1 MLKGNEHFPSG
12 CVLRDMDVKG
22 RGPVVLIYWH
32 IEYLLKILE
41 IQNYI
46 RGVHTNWNSQYL
58 NRICGL
64 MEWNDMIYQNL
75 MIYRFI
81 NLKSCYLNQ
90 FSHMPCEW
98 KNCSCN
104 FSGIYSVALRSLVS
118 SVCVLLYFVFLYF
131 LFYLFCPDVMC
142 TMYMSY
148 VFDWKS
154 NVRVALQNPR
164 GAAVQTLLNFKPLI
178 SIKHILDSS
187 ANIYWISIKYTFFH
201 SINRTVIQEI
211 YIYTKKIQRNV

>member
-1 MLKGNEHFPSG
+1 
-12 CVLRDMDVKG
+12 MDVKSG
-22 RGPVVLIYWH
+22 VPVLIYWH

-46 RGVHTNWNSQYL
+46 RGVRTNWNSQYL

-64 MEWNDMIYQNL
+64 MEWNDMNYQNFDSL
-75 MIYRFI
+75 SFY
-81 NLKSCYLNQ
+81 Q
-90 FSHMPCEW
+90 FKVMLPESYSHTCLVYEITARVIF
-98 KNCSCN
+98 CV
-104 FSGIYSVALRSLVS
+104 YYVALRSLVS
-118 SVCVLLYFVFLYF
+118 SVCILLYFVFLYF

-142 TMYMSY
+142 TMYMYY

-164 GAAVQTLLNFKPLI
+164 GAAVQTLLNFKSLI

-187 ANIYWISIKYTFFH
+187 ANIYWISIQHTFFH
-201 SINRTVIQEI
+201 SIHTFFVKIGNRGVNSHPIEI
-211 YIYTKKIQRNV
+211 YKEN